1 MMTLTE
7 QFHDSDRACDCEHGT
22 VVDLLG
28 LIPGPALGEANGDL
42 FLTLSSRAAKAWLAL
57 FSHARRH
64 GTWTRRLVDPLR
76 PAVVDRSQYTLT
88 AHWTVSG
95 LAYSLGV
102 NRDTAGK
109 ALRDLIEGGWV
120 RREDP
125 AQQGPIRRH

>member
-1 MMTLTE
+1 MMSLTDRI
-7 QFHDSDRACDCEHGT
+7 HDADRACDCTHGT
-22 VVDLLG
+22 VVDLIS
-28 LIPGPALGEANGDL
+28 LIPGPALGEANGDP

-57 FSHARRH
+57 FFHARRH

-76 PAVVDRSQYTLT
+76 PAVVEGPQYTLT

-109 ALRDLIEGGWV
+109 ALQELTEGGWV

-125 AQQGPIRRH
+125 RGTKANSAA